1 MTRIPYPEIETL
13 SPGKQA
19 VFADP
24 GRRVLNVSK
33 MAMHMGEDLW
43 AAQAELG
50 RAQIFTCSLDPKLK
64 EVLILRMAFIW
75 DSEYEIFHHLSI
87 AKNLG
92 LTDEKIAALKSG
104 DFAALDEQERA
115 VAQFTTELW
124 FDNSPSEETLA
135 AVRAFLPDSTIFEMI
150 PVMAS
155 YFITARV
162 VAIGGVELDSEPVGV
177 WPAKAWR
184 KPGEVD

>member
-1 MTRIPYPEIETL
+1 MTRIPYPEIDKL

-19 VFADP
+19 VFSDP
-24 GRRVLNVSK
+24 GRRVLNISK
-33 MAMHMGEDLW
+33 MAMHMGDALW

-50 RAQIFTCSLDPKLK
+50 RAAIFNCSLDPKLK
-64 EVLILRMAFIW
+64 EVMILRMAYIW
-75 DSEYEIFHHLSI
+75 NSEYELFHHLAI

-104 DFAALDEQERA
+104 DFMALDEQERA
-115 VAQFTTELW
+115 IAQFATELW
-124 FDNSPSEETLA
+124 FDVTPSEETLA
-135 AVRAFLPDSTIFEMI
+135 AVRAFLPVSTILEMI

-162 VAIGGVELDSEPVGV
+162 VATGGVELDAEPVGV